1 MAVSVFD
8 LFKIGIGPSSSHT
21 VGPMRAAL
29 MFAEG
34 LERDGLLAPTASVK
48 VELYGSLGATG
59 KGHGTDRGV
68 MLGLMGDAPDTV
80 DPDTI
85 NERLEAVRTSRLLAL
100 LGHHTI
106 PFVMKEHIAFYRQA
120 LPEHPNGMKLRAL
133 DANGETLRE
142 STYLSVGGGFVV
154 TAGAPNTK
162 VLSAAQQMPHPF
174 RSGAELLA
182 LCASTGKSIAQL
194 MLENERVWHSDEQIR
209 SGLLRIWDVMQSC
222 VSRGCGINN
231 PEAEGTLPGPFQVK
245 RRAPQLYRA
254 LTAHPERALQD
265 PLSMIDWINLYA
277 IAVNEENAAGARVVT
292 APTNGAA
299 GIIPAVLHYY
309 VRFTPGANEQGVIDF
324 LLTAA
329 AIGILYK
336 LNASISG
343 AEVGCQG
350 EVGVACSM
358 AAGALAAVLGGTPL
372 QVENAAEIGMEH
384 NLGLTC
390 DPVGGMVQIPCIERN
405 AMASVKAVNA
415 ARMALR
421 GDGAHYV
428 SLDSVIKT
436 MRETGA
442 DMKTKYKETS
452 RGGLAVNIVEC

>member
-29 MFAEG
+29 MFVQG
-34 LERDGLLAPTASVK
+34 LERDGLLDATANVK

-68 MLGLMGDAPDTV
+68 MLGLLGDAPDTV

-85 NERLEAVRTSRLLAL
+85 AARLEAVRTSKTLAL
-100 LGHHTI
+100 LGTHPI
-106 PFVMKEHIAFYRQA
+106 PFVLKENIAFYRQA
-120 LPEHPNGMKLRAL
+120 LPEHPNGMKLRAM
-133 DANGETLRE
+133 DADGAVLRE

-162 VLSAAQQMPHPF
+162 VLSAAEQMAHPF
-174 RSGAELLA
+174 RNAAELLA
-182 LCASTGKSIAQL
+182 LTESTGKSIAQL
-194 MLENERVWHSDEQIR
+194 MWDNERTWHTEEETRD
-209 SGLLRIWDVMQSC
+209 GLLKIWSVMQSC
-222 VSRGCGINN
+222 VSRGCGIGN
-231 PEAEGTLPGPFQVK
+231 PDADGNLPGPLKVK
-245 RRAPQLYRA
+245 RRAPQLYRTLTGNPEQA
-254 LTAHPERALQD
+254 LRD
-265 PLSMIDWINLYA
+265 PLSMVDWINLYA
-277 IAVNEENAAGARVVT
+277 IAVNEENAAGGRVVT

-309 VRFTPGANEQGVIDF
+309 TRFTPSANEQGVIDF
-324 LLTAA
+324 LLTDA

-358 AAGALAAVLGGTPL
+358 AAGALAAVLGGTPR

-421 GDGAHYV
+421 GDGTHYV